1 MKIELKQVTKAFN
14 KQGNAVNDLSL
25 TIQDGEFVALL
36 GPSGC
41 GKSTTMLMLA
51 GIYKPTDGTIYFDN
65 EPINHVEPKDR
76 NIGMVFQSYALY
88 PHMTVLENIMF
99 PLKQMKVPKS
109 DRVFRAHA
117 AAEQVQ
123 LGHLTARK
131 PSELSGGQQQRVA
144 LARAIVKKPRLL
156 LLDEPLSNLDA
167 RMKIEMREE
176 IRHLQKEIGITTVM
190 VTHDQEEAMTIADR
204 VAVMKDG
211 SLIQYSTP
219 MDLYNKASNLF
230 VAQFI
235 GTPPMNFISGDLMKL
250 GESYTFQEN
259 QQSRL
264 IGIRP
269 YDLKLGDQG
278 NVIMNATV
286 SLVEPLGHSNL
297 VSARI
302 GDKLVRF
309 FADASYR
316 AERGTSIVCS
326 ADLQKIAVFDKST
339 GQSIDTEHCIKEAF
353 AV

>member
-1 MKIELKQVTKAFN
+1 MKIEMQHVMKSFN
-14 KQGNAVNDLSL
+14 KQTNAVDDLNM
-25 TIQDGEFVALL
+25 TIEDGEFVALL

-51 GIYKPTDGTIYFDN
+51 GIYQPTGGMIYFDN
-65 EPINHVEPKDR
+65 EPVNMVEPKDR

-99 PLKQMKVPKS
+99 PLKQMKVAKAE
-109 DRVFRAHA
+109 RIVRAKE

-123 LGHLTARK
+123 LGHLLARK

-176 IRHLQKEIGITTVM
+176 IRNLQKEIGITTVM

-211 SLIQYSTP
+211 RLIQFSSP
-219 MDLYNKASNLF
+219 MELYNHATNLF

-235 GTPPMNFISGDLMKL
+235 GTPPMNFLEGNLIKNGDNYHFMEQKQT
-250 GESYTFQEN
+250 SC
-259 QQSRL
+259 

-269 YDLKLGDQG
+269 YDLKLGDSG
-278 NVIMNATV
+278 NLVFNGMI
-286 SLVEPLGHSNL
+286 SLVEPLGHSSL
-297 VSARI
+297 VSLKI
-302 GDKLVRF
+302 GDALVRL
-309 FADASYR
+309 FAEPNYQ
-316 AERGTSIVCS
+316 AERGTPIVCS
-326 ADLQKIAVFDKST
+326 TDIKSIAVFDKST
-339 GQSIDTEHCIKEAF
+339 GQSLNRDICVKD
-353 AV
+353 V